1 MNQTKQKWI
10 VFGILAML
18 VLVLTASG
26 IGIIAYGKISM
37 TIIHIPIIIG
47 TIILGLP
54 AGLSLSAV
62 FGVITMIKA
71 AGYPEGS
78 LDSLFQNPLVSVL
91 PRLMIPVIVWLVWRM
106 VRRIADDHTLSSKL
120 ICSGF
125 TAVFGVIANVVFV
138 MTALVVLYPAQLG
151 IADSVSASTTIVT
164 NIIGMSVVFESIVA
178 VAATCLFVP
187 WLLKYIDGQ
196 EEFQDSPIRKTFQKW
211 LLLFI
216 SVAFFVMLVF
226 FYNMQTKQE
235 QKNAKRLMYEKCQD
249 IMTLIPHLGEM
260 ENNSSLHIGEQGY
273 VMAVKENKIIYSGKE
288 NTVGKSL
295 SDLGI
300 DISERNPS
308 EIYYVETEGVSGAC
322 LYEQKGDYTVLSFLP
337 DSEIY
342 AERNQLAVLLLG
354 GLLCLFLLIYA
365 NISNLVQ
372 KNVVHKIQDVNQS
385 LTQIQE
391 GNLEEKVSVLS
402 NTEFVELSDGIN
414 ATVNAL
420 KKTMEEVAEKMN
432 QEMEFA
438 REIQR
443 SALPV
448 AEHVKTSLQEFDIN
462 GMMDAAKEVG
472 GDFYD
477 FFLIGE
483 NRLGVVV
490 ADVSGKGVPAAL
502 FMMTAKTLIKN
513 FVLNGKSPAE
523 ALEFA
528 NMQLCENNEAGMFVT
543 VWLGV
548 LDYEL
553 GTLTFANAGHNPPL
567 LKRQGEDF
575 AYMDYKTYK
584 RGIMLGMREGI
595 RYKDNQIPFTRGDM
609 LYLYTDG
616 VTEANNEKE
625 ELYGEE
631 RLKACA
637 EKCYENSPEEMIR
650 FIRSDID
657 KFAGKAEQFDDIT
670 MVVLKMNA
678 EWKKM
683 ESEAV
688 YENTASLA
696 GFVEENLPEDC
707 PSKTC
712 HQLAIAFDEI
722 YSNIVK
728 YSKARHFELR
738 LGVMNDMIYLVFT
751 DDGVPYNPLESE
763 IPVLDAPKEDRPIG
777 GLGLFMVKK
786 TMDYIDYQYLD
797 NKNRFM
803 IGKKRK

>member
-1 MNQTKQKWI
+1 MNQTKKQKWI

-26 IGIIAYGKISM
+26 IGIIAYGKVSI

-47 TIILGLP
+47 TIVLGLP

-62 FGVITMIKA
+62 FGVITMLKA

-78 LDSLFQNPLVSVL
+78 LDSLFQNPLISIL

-106 VRRIADDHTLSSKL
+106 VRKIADDNTLSSKV

-125 TAVFGVIANVVFV
+125 TAVFGVIANVAFV
-138 MTALVVLYPAQLG
+138 LTSMVVLYPAYLG
-151 IADSVSASTTIVT
+151 ITDSVSASATVVT
-164 NIIGMSVVFESIVA
+164 NIIGINVVFEIVTA

-187 WLLKYIDGQ
+187 LLLKYVDGQ
-196 EEFQDSPIRKTFQKW
+196 EDLKDSPIRKTFQKW

-216 SVAFFVMLVF
+216 SAAFFVMLVF
-226 FYNMQTKQE
+226 FYNMQTEQE
-235 QKNAKRLMYEKCQD
+235 QKNAKKLMYEKCQD
-249 IMTLIPHLGEM
+249 IVLVLQHSDKIE
-260 ENNSSLHIGEQGY
+260 SSDLHIGEQGY
-273 VMAVKENKIIYSGKE
+273 VMAVKENKILFSGKE

-300 DISERNPS
+300 ELSERNPN
-308 EIYYVETEGVSGAC
+308 EIYYVEAEGVSGAC
-322 LYEQKGDYTVLSFLP
+322 LYEQQGEYMVLSFMP

-342 AERNQLAVLLLG
+342 AERNQLAALLLG

-372 KNVVHKIQDVNQS
+372 KNVVHKIQDVNNS
-385 LTQIQE
+385 LVQIQE

-448 AEHVKTSLQEFDIN
+448 AGQVKPLMQEFDIY

-483 NRLGVVV
+483 NKLGVVI

-502 FMMTAKTLIKN
+502 FMMTAKTLLKN

-548 LDYEL
+548 LDYEQ

-567 LKRQGEDF
+567 LKRRGEDF
-575 AYMDYKTYK
+575 TYMDYKTYK

-595 RYKDNQIPFTRGDM
+595 RYKDNQIPFMRGDI

-631 RLKACA
+631 RLMSCVT
-637 EKCYENSPEEMIR
+637 ECCENSPEEMIR
-650 FIRSDID
+650 FIWSDID
-657 KFAGKAEQFDDIT
+657 KFAGEAEQFDDIT

-678 EWKKM
+678 EWKKV
-683 ESEAV
+683 EAEAV

-696 GFVEENLPEDC
+696 AFVEENLPKEC
-707 PSKTC
+707 PPKTC

-728 YSKARHFELR
+728 YSKAKHFALK
-738 LGVMNDMIYLVFT
+738 LGIMKDMIYLVFT

-763 IPVLDAPKEDRPIG
+763 TPDITAPKEEREIG

-786 TMDYIDYQYLD
+786 TMDYIDYQYVD
-797 NKNRFM
+797 NQNRFM
-803 IGKKRK
+803 IGKKQN